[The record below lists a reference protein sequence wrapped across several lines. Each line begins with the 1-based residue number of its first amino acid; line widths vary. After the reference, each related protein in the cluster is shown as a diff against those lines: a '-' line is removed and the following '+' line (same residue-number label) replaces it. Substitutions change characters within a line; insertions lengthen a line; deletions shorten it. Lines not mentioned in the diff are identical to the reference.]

1 MNELVKEESLIQ
13 ISYDDSGNQTVSARE
28 LYEKLKVKSRF
39 NDWFKNMKDYGD
51 FIEGKDFTLVT
62 KKIVTNNH
70 RNPESTITDFMITIN
85 MAKELCMLQRSDIGK
100 KFRQYF
106 IEVEKLW
113 NTPEAIMSRAL
124 VLANSKLEKMKI
136 ETDELRAEN
145 KAQKKKLIEQAP
157 KVEFYDTVTKSETT
171 FDMAEVAKV
180 LKITKIGS
188 VKLFESLREQGVL
201 SDNKSNWNEPY
212 QTFVNSGYFK
222 IVEVESIDRY
232 GNIHVNKKT
241 VVFQKGVDF
250 IMKLAKD
257 NGLIKANKSELF

>member
-1 MNELVKEESLIQ
+1 MNELVKEESKSLIK
-13 ISYDDSGNQTVSARE
+13 ISYDNSGNQIVSARE
-28 LYEKLKVKSRF
+28 LYEKLGASERFSRWWERFSGYGF
-39 NDWFKNMKDYGD
+39 NENV
-51 FIEGKDFTLVT
+51 DFTTVHSST
-62 KKIVTNNH
+62 VVNNGAT
-70 RNPESTITDFMITIN
+70 RNLIDYNITIN

-100 KFRQYF
+100 QFRQYF

-180 LKITKIGS
+180 LKIPKIGS
-188 VKLFESLREQGVL
+188 VKLFEFLREHGVL
-201 SDNKSNWNEPY
+201 SDNKANWNEPY

-257 NGLIKANKSELF
+257 NGLIKTHTIALF